1 MIKEKITCGLLKDE
15 REKRVFMEE
24 ETVKKENKTKLEKKW
39 SRAMSL
45 NLNLACKLEEALNS

>member
-1 MIKEKITCGLLKDE
+1 
-15 REKRVFMEE
+15 MEE